1 MPDAELVAV
10 LRAVGCVYAEDEAAI
25 LLESADSPEILAR
38 MMARRAHGYPLEHIV
53 GWAKFYGLKMAVAPG
68 VFVPRLRSE
77 FLVEQVVASIAGMP
91 LGNGPLRILDL
102 CCGCGAVGAAV
113 AHEMAGQARAVELYA
128 ADIDPTALSCA
139 SENIAPFKGQVHCGD
154 LFAALPRGLRGT
166 FHIIAANA
174 PYVPSGA
181 LELMPQ
187 EARVHEPEVALD
199 GGIDGLEVHRRIA
212 AEAQH
217 WLRPDGVLLME
228 SSAWQAP
235 DSAGIMASH
244 GFLTSVA
251 TNDDVGG
258 TVVTGHVRQSG

>member
-1 MPDAELVAV
+1 M
-10 LRAVGCVYAEDEAAI
+10 LRSVGCVYAEDEAAI
-25 LLESADSPEILAR
+25 LLDSADSPEILAR
-38 MMARRAHGYPLEHIV
+38 MLARRAHGYPLEHIV
-53 GWAKFYGLKMAVAPG
+53 GWARFYGLKMSVAPG

-77 FLVEQVVASIAGMP
+77 FLVGQVLASIPGIP
-91 LGNGPLRILDL
+91 LGNEPLRILDL

-113 AHEMAGQARAVELYA
+113 AHDMADGPHAVELHA

-139 SENIAPFKGQVHCGD
+139 AENVAPFKGQIHCGD
-154 LFAALPRGLRGT
+154 LFAALPRELRGT

-174 PYVPSGA
+174 PYVPSSA
-181 LELMPQ
+181 LEFMPQ

-217 WLRPDGVLLME
+217 WLRPGGVLLME
-228 SSAWQAP
+228 SSARQAA

-251 TNDDVGG
+251 SNDDLGG
-258 TVVTGHVRQSG
+258 TVVTGRVRSSA